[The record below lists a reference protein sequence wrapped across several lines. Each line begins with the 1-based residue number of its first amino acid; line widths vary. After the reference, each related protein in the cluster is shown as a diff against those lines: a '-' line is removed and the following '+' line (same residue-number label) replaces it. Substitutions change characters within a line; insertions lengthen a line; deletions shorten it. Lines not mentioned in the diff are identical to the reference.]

1 MRPLPIADNPVGVRG
16 QPGEQRPEPGRS
28 ARHRPSRHRLAPTSV
43 VRRLVR
49 AYDVNRMLSRD
60 GRPTPLGDAIA
71 HYGRIAKSLRIL
83 RLADEPGYRRQIK
96 VKANLQEG
104 GQINDP
110 AKGAAAI
117 YTAVTAEHP
126 PARLQIG
133 PDAIAMAEAKLTRVR
148 DELETWRNL
157 RLGSSTLFADP
168 ADSRSAQVPVVS
180 TISSAVEAVPTR
192 NSRTRRT
199 VLDATAALMAE
210 GGLTATTVD
219 AIRDRSGV
227 SKDSHLMTA

>member
-1 MRPLPIADNPVGVRG
+1 M
-16 QPGEQRPEPGRS
+16 
-28 ARHRPSRHRLAPTSV
+28 
-43 VRRLVR
+43 R